1 MCDGAARGERREEGP
16 SVVDKDIP
24 ATNFDGLPGTDVFGA
39 VGQKRRSRSGGGGGD
54 NEPGGAPVKSCALVS
69 NSGAL
74 KKSGLGSEVDAHD
87 VVFRF
92 NNAPTKGYEK
102 DVGEEEEEEG
112 GGREERRRINE
123 QKINAFLSLPS
134 RHPFFSF
141 FF

>member
-102 DVGEEEEEEG
+102 DVGEEEEEG
-112 GGREERRRINE
+112 GGE
-123 QKINAFLSLPS
+123 KKGGA
-134 RHPFFSF
+134 
-141 FF
+141 